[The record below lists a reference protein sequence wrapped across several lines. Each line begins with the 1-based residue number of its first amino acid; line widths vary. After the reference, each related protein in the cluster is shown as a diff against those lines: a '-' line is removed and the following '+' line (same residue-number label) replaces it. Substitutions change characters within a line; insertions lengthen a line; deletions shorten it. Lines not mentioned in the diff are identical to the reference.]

1 LEQVTEEAAR
11 LHQLMS
17 QVSGPAQELV
27 ATGGWSHSEGLMR
40 IKHRLLG
47 PVARPPVTEAG
58 ARGAALLAG
67 LAAGIY
73 RDDSELPQ
81 PHPSL
86 I

>member
-1 LEQVTEEAAR
+1 MQ
-11 LHQLMS
+11 
-17 QVSGPAQELV
+17 
-27 ATGGWSHSEGLMR
+27 

-47 PVARPPVTEAG
+47 PVSRPPVTEAG